1 MGSITV
7 PQEVPPSL
15 KRPWIETPLVH
26 SRPLSNAAGCNIY
39 LKLENLQ
46 PSGSFKSRGIGNM
59 MSRAIL
65 STSSPDQPV
74 HFYCSSSGNAGLAC
88 ATTALK
94 LSTPSTRH
102 RVTIAVN
109 TAAAKGSPA
118 TMAKLRSLGA
128 EVVVAGASWAES
140 DAHMRE
146 VVMKENAVSGEKQIY
161 VPPFDHPDIWEGAAT
176 VVDEIV
182 AQMGTEVNGGIDA
195 IVCNVGGGGLLNGV
209 MEGLQRYYTPNMS
222 MPMPKVLAVETI
234 GADSLNA
241 SVKAGELVRLP
252 GITSIAT
259 SLGATQ
265 VSEKTWEWARR
276 YCHLGGTG
284 EQSTGSEKERGKM
297 ISTTVTDAEA
307 AMAAVRFL
315 DDARIMV
322 EVACGATIAMAYNGG
337 LRKHLGGDGL
347 SDEEWAN
354 VNVVLVVC
362 GGSNVT
368 FDILN
373 GYKERFGGEGSFV

>member
-1 MGSITV
+1 
-7 PQEVPPSL
+7 
-15 KRPWIETPLVH
+15 
-26 SRPLSNAAGCNIY
+26 
-39 LKLENLQ
+39 
-46 PSGSFKSRGIGNM
+46 
-59 MSRAIL
+59 
-65 STSSPDQPV
+65 
-74 HFYCSSSGNAGLAC
+74 
-88 ATTALK
+88 
-94 LSTPSTRH
+94 
-102 RVTIAVN
+102 
-109 TAAAKGSPA
+109 
-118 TMAKLRSLGA
+118 
-128 EVVVAGASWAES
+128 
-140 DAHMRE
+140 
-146 VVMKENAVSGEKQIY
+146 MKENAVSGEKQIY

-209 MEGLQRYYTPNMS
+209 MEGLQRYYTSDIS

-322 EVACGATIAMAYNGG
+322 EVACGATLAMAYNGG

-347 SDEEWAN
+347 SDAEWAN
-354 VNVVLVVC
+354 VNVVLVIC

-373 GYKERFGGEGSFV
+373 WYKERFGREVTFV